1 MVSLR
6 FPGIP
11 PALLQT
17 LTTLL
22 NEHPNPFSDC
32 KQVEVLSHP
41 EGLVFVLD
49 GEEGGISFCR
59 NTWGAENDVAIFRR
73 FLQDPLQFLYMPVAY
88 ELTSTADI
96 RSARKEILDRYVG
109 IVGATAA
116 AKIDWLI
123 FERHGKTLLLLR
135 LPREVVG
142 TLYGNQGGTL
152 TTRVHG
158 SAGSLR
164 GITTLRPIVPEDAA
178 DTEEIHRAFAIQYGR
193 DAYQQAAA
201 AHASILRE
209 VISKPN
215 LGISVGPFAVWT
227 P

>member
-22 NEHPNPFSDC
+22 NEQPNPFSEC

-59 NTWGAENDVAIFRR
+59 NTWGAENDVAIFRY
-73 FLQDPLQFLYMPVAY
+73 FLQDSIQFLYMPVAY
-88 ELTSTADI
+88 EVATPAI
-96 RSARKEILDRYVG
+96 RKEILDRYVG
-109 IVGATAA
+109 IVGASAA
-116 AKIDWLI
+116 AKIDWLVL
-123 FERHGKTLLLLR
+123 ERHGKTLLLLR

-142 TLYGNQGGTL
+142 ALYGSQGGTL
-152 TTRVHG
+152 TTRVRG
-158 SAGSLR
+158 AAGSLR
-164 GITTLRPIVPEDAA
+164 KITTLRPIVPEDAA
-178 DTEEIHRAFAIQYGR
+178 EEDEIHRAFAIQYGR
-193 DAYQQAAA
+193 DAYQQAVA

-215 LGISVGPFAVWT
+215 LGICVGPFAVWT